1 MKYLNQTKHFETRV
15 QQRSI
20 SETVIN
26 LVIRYGITKRH
37 NGADVTF
44 LDKKGRER
52 LRKSWCNNPKDLE
65 RAAKVHLV
73 EVDGA
78 FVTAFYKTKH
88 MKRDC

>member
-37 NGADVTF
+37 DGADVTF

-65 RAAKVHLV
+65 RAARFTSWKWTERSLQPSI
-73 EVDGA
+73 
-78 FVTAFYKTKH
+78 
-88 MKRDC
+88 RRNI